1 MDIQSHTQLK
11 VQQNELRYL
20 GLHLSSAFFII
31 CLLVTDPWVK
41 SISAIFAQVLKAF
54 QNSRFYQKWILS
66 DSMKPDFGSFR
77 ADQSR

>member
-1 MDIQSHTQLK
+1 MDIRLHTQLK

-20 GLHLSSAFFII
+20 GLHLSSAFFRI

-41 SISAIFAQVLKAF
+41 YLSAIFAQVLKAF
-54 QNSRFYQKWILS
+54 QNSRFYQWWILS
-66 DSMKPDFGSFR
+66 DCMKPDFGSFR